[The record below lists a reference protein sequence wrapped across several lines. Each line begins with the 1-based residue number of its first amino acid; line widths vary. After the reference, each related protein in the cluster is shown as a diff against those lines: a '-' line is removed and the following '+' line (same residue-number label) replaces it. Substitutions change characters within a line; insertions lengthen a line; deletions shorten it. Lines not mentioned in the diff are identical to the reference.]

1 MAGTIVS
8 GGNCSFFEAQLK
20 IVEDRTMKVSEVM
33 TRQVRVI
40 APDRSIREAARLM
53 DELNVG
59 VLPVCDGQRLLGIIT
74 DRDITVRATAVGKD
88 PDNVPVR
95 EIMTEDVRWC
105 FEDEA
110 VEDVAQIMGDV
121 QIRRIPVVDRNKRL
135 VGIVALGDLA
145 TDRAQGAGEA
155 LRRISEPSE
164 PDRTAVR

>member
-1 MAGTIVS
+1 M
-8 GGNCSFFEAQLK
+8 K
-20 IVEDRTMKVSEVM
+20 ISEVM

-40 APDRSIREAARLM
+40 GPGRSIREAARLM

-88 PDNVPVR
+88 PDAVPVR

-105 FEDEA
+105 FEEET
-110 VEDVAQIMGDV
+110 VEDVAHMMGDV
-121 QIRRIPVVDRNKRL
+121 QIRRIPVIDRNKHL

-145 TDRAQGAGEA
+145 TDRVQGTGEA

-164 PDRTAVR
+164 PDRTAAR

>member
-1 MAGTIVS
+1 
-8 GGNCSFFEAQLK
+8 
-20 IVEDRTMKVSEVM
+20 MKVNEVM
-33 TRQVRVI
+33 TNQVRVVG
-40 APDRSIREAARLM
+40 PDHSIREAARLM

-59 VLPVCDGQRLLGIIT
+59 VLPVCDGERLLGIIT

-88 PDNVPVR
+88 PDKVRVR

-110 VEDVAQIMGDV
+110 VEDVAQMMGDV

-145 TDRAQGAGEA
+145 TDRARGADEA

-164 PDRTAVR
+164 PDRTGAR

>member
-1 MAGTIVS
+1 
-8 GGNCSFFEAQLK
+8 
-20 IVEDRTMKVSEVM
+20 M
-33 TRQVRVI
+33 T
-40 APDRSIREAARLM
+40 REAARLM

-59 VLPVCDGQRLLGIIT
+59 VLPVCDGERLLGIIT
-74 DRDITVRATAVGKD
+74 DRDITVRATAAGRNPETVR
-88 PDNVPVR
+88 VR

-110 VEDVAQIMGDV
+110 VEDVAQMMGDV

-145 TDRAQGAGEA
+145 TDQATGTNEA

-164 PDRTAVR
+164 PDRTGAR

>member
-1 MAGTIVS
+1 
-8 GGNCSFFEAQLK
+8 
-20 IVEDRTMKVSEVM
+20 MKVSEVM
-33 TRQVRVI
+33 TPQVRVI

-88 PDNVPVR
+88 PDKVPVR

-110 VEDVAQIMGDV
+110 VDDVVQMMGDV

-145 TDRAQGAGEA
+145 TDRAQGTGEA

-164 PDRTAVR
+164 PDRTAAR

>member
-1 MAGTIVS
+1 M
-8 GGNCSFFEAQLK
+8 K
-20 IVEDRTMKVSEVM
+20 ISEVM

-40 APDRSIREAARLM
+40 GPGRSIREAARLM

-74 DRDITVRATAVGKD
+74 DRDITVRATAVRKD
-88 PDNVPVR
+88 PDAVPVR

-105 FEDEA
+105 FEEET
-110 VEDVAQIMGDV
+110 VEDVAHMMGDV
-121 QIRRIPVVDRNKRL
+121 QIRRIPVIDRNKHL

-145 TDRAQGAGEA
+145 TDRVQGTGEA

-164 PDRTAVR
+164 PDRTAAR

>member
-1 MAGTIVS
+1 M
-8 GGNCSFFEAQLK
+8 K
-20 IVEDRTMKVSEVM
+20 ISEVM
-33 TRQVRVI
+33 TRQVRVVG
-40 APDRSIREAARLM
+40 PDRTVREAARLM

-59 VLPVCDGQRLLGIIT
+59 VLPVCDGERLLGIIT
-74 DRDITVRATAVGKD
+74 DRDITVRATATGKD
-88 PDNVPVR
+88 PDAVPVR

-110 VEDVAQIMGDV
+110 VEDVAQMMGDV

-145 TDRAQGAGEA
+145 TDRARGTDEA

-164 PDRTAVR
+164 PDRTGAR